1 MCVGIAISQKTVRN
15 ARACMLLTCRCT
27 CVLRCACELERG
39 VGPARVFTRFPAMD
53 KVKESRCLEDIAGRW
68 KVQDVPVETGRLV
81 DDSTVA
87 ASREL
92 RGLVLVLEAQGDVLW
107 EVAPGAHEDVPL
119 FETTSAYLHKN
130 SLTFLGGGHG
140 WSVTFVV
147 KGEPEKGWMVLE
159 SEEEGVELLLSLA
172 KEDAVVE
179 LVDDQFSL
187 SRALDDSLFSDVH
200 FVCCDRRK
208 VEAHRAVLAAA
219 YPSMEEKDWEAVFQ
233 TQPRDTCCLLL
244 SCIYSDRLPANLK
257 TDEAMELV
265 EWLGEYPSLERLTC
279 LVTDFIRANSMK
291 QRLTRMIDDLLT
303 LLQDAK
309 KTVSSADMSDPVKV
323 KYTLKQLS
331 KDAVLGGAK
340 VCLLCHMYA
349 RNRSGMGKADWKEVL
364 EHLRFRVVG
373 LLDLVKEVAEEAVRR
388 WEGLTQD
395 QQMEISTELIPD
407 IEQAWD
413 MFLSCGSTLS
423 QSLREGLPAKSEP
436 ERGTTVSM
444 VLHLLS
450 HGSERK
456 RLRKIRKELL
466 ESVEMAQSK
475 REWWE
480 RCSEEEKAG
489 QVLNVVGKLVNEI
502 EDLQESMAARK
513 RHLLLENGLE
523 WNTFRSYVD
532 IACTYMSWG
541 LQKVLALKESVKQ
554 LLLDGLQFVGKS
566 EVKEAAL
573 SLGLL
578 EAEELESLVEEV
590 GGEKRIEHLFPLG
603 PPGPRRSTESA
614 LAQGCVELA
623 ASQQFADMEFV
634 LGERVIPAHRV
645 IMASRSNWVCQAL
658 QSGMREA
665 KERSIK
671 VSDVDEHAFHLFIK
685 FLYGAPL
692 SMTAMKTETVVE
704 LMLVADRWE
713 PFSPSYIQLAKALP
727 VQVRQSILGTGL

>member
-1 MCVGIAISQKTVRN
+1 MVRCGCCCAHVQC
-15 ARACMLLTCRCT
+15 ARTTCAAGGWLYSCT
-27 CVLRCACELERG
+27 CTYVRIFRCAKREGG
-39 VGPARVFTRFPAMD
+39 VGPARVSCQRFFSMD
-53 KVKESRCLEDIAGRW
+53 KVKQSRSLEDIAGRW
-68 KVQDVPVETGRLV
+68 KVQDVPVETGLLV
-81 DDSTVA
+81 DDLGEATVA

-107 EVAPGAHEDVPL
+107 EVAPIAHEDVPL

-172 KEDAVVE
+172 KENSVVE

-187 SRALDDSLFSDVH
+187 SRALEESLFPDIH
-200 FVCCDRRK
+200 FVCCDGRK

-233 TQPRDTCCLLL
+233 TQPRGKCCRLL
-244 SCIYSDRLPANLK
+244 SCIYSDCLPANLK
-257 TDEAMELV
+257 REEAMQVV
-265 EWLGEYPSLERLTC
+265 EWLKEHPSLERLTC
-279 LVTDFIRANSMK
+279 LVTTFIRANDMK

-309 KTVSSADMSDPVKV
+309 KTVSSADVSDPVTV

-349 RNRSGMGKADWKEVL
+349 KNKSGMGKADWKVVL

-395 QQMEISTELIPD
+395 QQMEIATELIPD

-413 MFLSCGSTLS
+413 MFLSYGSTLS

-513 RHLLLENGLE
+513 RHLLLDNGLE
-523 WNTFRSYVD
+523 WKTFRSYVD
-532 IACTYMSWG
+532 IACTYMVSG
-541 LQKVLALKESVKQ
+541 PGSLKVMCSLPS
-554 LLLDGLQFVGKS
+554 FRVG
-566 EVKEAAL
+566 AC
-573 SLGLL
+573 
-578 EAEELESLVEEV
+578 
-590 GGEKRIEHLFPLG
+590 
-603 PPGPRRSTESA
+603 RR
-614 LAQGCVELA
+614 
-623 ASQQFADMEFV
+623 
-634 LGERVIPAHRV
+634 
-645 IMASRSNWVCQAL
+645 
-658 QSGMREA
+658 
-665 KERSIK
+665 
-671 VSDVDEHAFHLFIK
+671 
-685 FLYGAPL
+685 Y
-692 SMTAMKTETVVE
+692 
-704 LMLVADRWE
+704 
-713 PFSPSYIQLAKALP
+713 
-727 VQVRQSILGTGL
+727 